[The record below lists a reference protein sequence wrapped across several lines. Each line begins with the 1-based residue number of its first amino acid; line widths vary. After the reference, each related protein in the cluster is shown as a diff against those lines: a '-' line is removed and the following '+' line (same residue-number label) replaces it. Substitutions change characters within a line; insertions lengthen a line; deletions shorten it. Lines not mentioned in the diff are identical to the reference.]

1 VRATGGTAERGS
13 GVIGTTF
20 GVGVFLVLLMFSAH
34 LLLNLW
40 VTSTVEATAHDAAL
54 DVALSGALPGRR
66 RAVEDAAIA
75 RARASL
81 GRYADRV
88 DLEFEPAG
96 PHRVALRVRAP
107 EVRLLP
113 PIAADVFRLGGLD
126 RRIVVED
133 EAPR

>member
-1 VRATGGTAERGS
+1 VL
-13 GVIGTTF
+13 GTTF

-40 VTSTVEATAHDAAL
+40 VTSTLEATAHDAAL
-54 DVALSGALPGRR
+54 DVALSGAPPGRR
-66 RAVEDAAIA
+66 RAVEDAALA

-88 DLEFEPAG
+88 AFDFEPAG
-96 PHRVALRVRAP
+96 PHEVVLRVRAP

-113 PIAADVFRLGGLD
+113 PVAADVFGLGGLD